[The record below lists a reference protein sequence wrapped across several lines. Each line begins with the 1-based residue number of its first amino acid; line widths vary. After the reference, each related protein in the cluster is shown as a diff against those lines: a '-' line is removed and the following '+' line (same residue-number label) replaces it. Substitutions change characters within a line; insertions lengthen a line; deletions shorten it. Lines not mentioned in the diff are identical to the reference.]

1 MKKDEL
7 PELTEQECMF
17 AVWLLK
23 GKSGIDAMILAWP
36 ERAKWQKNSLY
47 AKSSTLRNSEKIQ
60 VWMQELSR
68 TNIEREAFKL
78 EEYIASLQG
87 LALRAE
93 QAGNYGAAAM
103 ALKTAGQASGL
114 HKETVEHVDK
124 RTPQE
129 LKEQLHLLRKQAE
142 EEGIAKL
149 H

>member
-7 PELTEQECMF
+7 PELTEAECTF
-17 AVWLLK
+17 AVALLR

-47 AKSSTLRNSEKIQ
+47 ATSSKLRNSDKIKLCL
-60 VWMQELSR
+60 QELSR
-68 TNIEREAFKL
+68 TNIERGAYSL
-78 EEYIASLQG
+78 EEYMTNLHG

-114 HKETVEHVDK
+114 HKETVEIQDK

-129 LKEQLHLLRKQAE
+129 LKEQLALLRKQAE
-142 EEGIAKL
+142 KEGIEKL